1 MRSGNKAS
9 TWNERAKVGIYLG
22 KSPRHAR
29 KIAFVLNPKAGMV
42 SSQCHVKFDNVF
54 VTARKTRDS
63 TDEILFLHHLT
74 RVR

>member
-42 SSQCHVKFDNVF
+42 SPQ
-54 VTARKTRDS
+54 
-63 TDEILFLHHLT
+63 
-74 RVR
+74 